1 MPNRLFFILL
11 ILFASFGLGAC
22 TPVGVAVGAGAKVI
36 SASQSE
42 RGLEGTAKDIA
53 LRTEIN
59 HYLFQSNVDLF
70 ASVGLSV
77 SDGRVLLTGSV
88 KKPEDRIEAARLT
101 WKAENVREVIN
112 EIQVTDKTG
121 LIDIARDTLIE
132 TQLEAKLSLMALSSR
147 LITISIRLTVPSTS
161 SALPRTMPSSSA
173 LSITHVILIMSAM
186 LSAMCDSRGA
196 SWNHDPDPE
205 NIRATLAGLGQK
217 GLTKGD
223 LGGNRTIVGLA
234 QSPRDTA

>member
-11 ILFASFGLGAC
+11 ILFAPFGLGAC

-132 TQLEAKLSLMALSSR
+132 TQLEAKLLFDGSIQSINYDIDTVNSTVYIFGIAQDNAEQQRVINHARNLNYVRNVVSYVR
-147 LITISIRLTVPSTS
+147 L
-161 SALPRTMPSSSA
+161 
-173 LSITHVILIMSAM
+173 
-186 LSAMCDSRGA
+186 RGA
-196 SWNHDPDPE
+196 S
-205 NIRATLAGLGQK
+205 
-217 GLTKGD
+217 
-223 LGGNRTIVGLA
+223 
-234 QSPRDTA
+234 

>member
-11 ILFASFGLGAC
+11 ILFAPFSLGAC
-22 TPVGVAVGAGAKVI
+22 TPVGVAIGAGAKVA

-77 SDGRVLLTGSV
+77 NDGRVLLTGSV

-101 WKAENVREVIN
+101 WKADDVREVIN
-112 EIQVTDKTG
+112 EIQVVNKSDIIDK
-121 LIDIARDTLIE
+121 ARDTWIE
-132 TQLEAKLSLMALSSR
+132 TQLEAKLLFDG
-147 LITISIRLTVPSTS
+147 SIQSINYDIDTVNGTVYIFGI
-161 SALPRTMPSSSA
+161 AQNNAEQQR
-173 LSITHVILIMSAM
+173 VI
-186 LSAMCDSRGA
+186 
-196 SWNHDPDPE
+196 NHARNLDYVR
-205 NIRATLAGLGQK
+205 NVVSYVRIR
-217 GLTKGD
+217 D
-223 LGGNRTIVGLA
+223 V
-234 QSPRDTA
+234 P